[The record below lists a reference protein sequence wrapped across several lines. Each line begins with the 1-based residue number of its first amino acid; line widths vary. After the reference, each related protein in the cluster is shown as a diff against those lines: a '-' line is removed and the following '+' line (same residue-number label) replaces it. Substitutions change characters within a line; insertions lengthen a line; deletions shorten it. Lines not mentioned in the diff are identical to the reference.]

1 MAFIISQ
8 HYLGETLDENV
19 TKKAFFGNVQQIL
32 SEIFKLIAKLTG
44 LLDRIYDE
52 AVLIDVNGVGYKVL
66 VSKSTLQQMPAL
78 SQPLILWTE
87 TVMRNEQPHLCGFLE
102 EVEAEW
108 FTTLT
113 QVQGVGAKVA
123 LSILST
129 INCQDLL
136 EAIINQ
142 KSAILGKADGV
153 GPKLASRIVLELKG
167 KKSLPVSDT
176 ATTYQLSKPDINSLQ
191 EADDVISALIN
202 LGYSKNESAAAVA
215 QAMGKI
221 SQPITLENLLKA
233 ALQEFKRY
241 G

>member
-1 MAFIISQ
+1 M
-8 HYLGETLDENV
+8 
-19 TKKAFFGNVQQIL
+19 
-32 SEIFKLIAKLTG
+32 IAKLTG
-44 LLDRIYDE
+44 LLERIYDE

-66 VSKSTLQQMPAL
+66 VSQRTLQQMPELA
-78 SQPLILWTE
+78 QPLILWTE

-123 LSILST
+123 LSLLSALSASE
-129 INCQDLL
+129 LL
-136 EAIINQ
+136 ESIVSQ
-142 KSAILGKADGV
+142 KSTMLAKADGV

-167 KKSLPVSDT
+167 KKNLPVSNMSIS
-176 ATTYQLSKPDINSLQ
+176 YSFNQLPEISETKES
-191 EADDVISALIN
+191 DDAISALVN
-202 LGYSKNESAAAVA
+202 LGYNKNEASAAVA
-215 QAMGKI
+215 QALIKI
-221 SQPITLENLLKA
+221 TPPVTLENLLRT

>member
-1 MAFIISQ
+1 M
-8 HYLGETLDENV
+8 
-19 TKKAFFGNVQQIL
+19 
-32 SEIFKLIAKLTG
+32 IAKLTG

-66 VSKSTLQQMPAL
+66 ISKRALQQMPEL
-78 SQPLILWTE
+78 SKPLVLWTE

-123 LSILST
+123 LAILSVL
-129 INCQDLL
+129 NCEELF
-136 EAIINQ
+136 ESIVNQ
-142 KSAILGKADGV
+142 KSAVLAKADGV

-167 KKSLPVSDT
+167 KKNLPTSNMPIANSFHVSETNQTKESED
-176 ATTYQLSKPDINSLQ
+176 A
-191 EADDVISALIN
+191 ISALIN
-202 LGYSKNESAAAVA
+202 LGYNKNEAAQAVA
-215 QAMGKI
+215 NAMTKI
-221 SQPITLENLLKA
+221 SEPITLEILLRS

>member
-1 MAFIISQ
+1 MIS
-8 HYLGETLDENV
+8 
-19 TKKAFFGNVQQIL
+19 
-32 SEIFKLIAKLTG
+32 KLTG
-44 LLDRIYDE
+44 LLERIYDE

-66 VSKSTLQQMPAL
+66 VSQRTLQQMPAL
-78 SQPLILWTE
+78 AQPLTLWTE

-123 LSILST
+123 LSLLSALSASE
-129 INCQDLL
+129 LL
-136 EAIINQ
+136 ESIVSQ
-142 KSAILGKADGV
+142 KSAMLAKADGV

-167 KKSLPVSDT
+167 KKNLPILNMSISHSFNQLPEIAETKESDD
-176 ATTYQLSKPDINSLQ
+176 A
-191 EADDVISALIN
+191 ISALIN
-202 LGYSKNESAAAVA
+202 LGYNKNEASAAVA
-215 QAMGKI
+215 QALTKI
-221 SQPITLENLLKA
+221 TTPVTLENLLRT